1 MLNKF
6 QIQLLLTPQHLI
18 RAGIEKLHT
27 TTRLPHIKIRGIDG
41 LMNLGHPHNFLAV
54 VHHTAAHADD
64 TPLLDRFLQLPGEAG
79 LTLCIKLELNLL
91 VLHIEGTLCPRHRY
105 PAVIYRGNTHSVILR
120 GNGVK
125 LQLQRSLKG
134 IPAENLAIGRNPL
147 PEIAA
152 LYADGVEA
160 GHIVLS
166 LRQQELRLEGAEL
179 AQRNLAGLQIFPIR
193 RAENEFCLLLSRN
206 GAAAIGQLVAQ
217 NTAHIDGITGAV
229 QGAVQ
234 HQHGGLPAA
243 PGTGTASL
251 AVPQIEQH
259 GIIPAA
265 HFHQTIDG
273 RIFRQPGN
281 AVLHGQLASGS
292 GFVRVCHRAGLH
304 RGTIRKAIHQ
314 NSGIAHSHI
323 QIRNLHHHILLRIQR
338 FSGFLVQ
345 LQRTPHPGICYRLQA
360 QQIRAGSHRAAD
372 SGIEREHGLAAL
384 QQATGSGGKLHSGQ
398 GCGPRQHRSAACCSF
413 FFFIAQTNQLVN
425 IL

>member
-1 MLNKF
+1 M
-6 QIQLLLTPQHLI
+6 
-18 RAGIEKLHT
+18 
-27 TTRLPHIKIRGIDG
+27 
-41 LMNLGHPHNFLAV
+41 
-54 VHHTAAHADD
+54 
-64 TPLLDRFLQLPGEAG
+64 
-79 LTLCIKLELNLL
+79 
-91 VLHIEGTLCPRHRY
+91 
-105 PAVIYRGNTHSVILR
+105 
-120 GNGVK
+120 
-125 LQLQRSLKG
+125 
-134 IPAENLAIGRNPL
+134 
-147 PEIAA
+147 
-152 LYADGVEA
+152 
-160 GHIVLS
+160 
-166 LRQQELRLEGAEL
+166 
-179 AQRNLAGLQIFPIR
+179 
-193 RAENEFCLLLSRN
+193 
-206 GAAAIGQLVAQ
+206 AQ

-281 AVLHGQLASGS
+281 AVLHSQLAPGTGLITVS
-292 GFVRVCHRAGLH
+292 HRAGLH
-304 RGTIRKAIHQ
+304 RGAVRKAIHQ

-338 FSGFLVQ
+338 FSRFPVQ

-398 GCGPRQHRSAACCSF
+398 GCGPRQHRSAACYSF